1 MLKLISLLLVNQVT
15 LIGGQVLLKIALDRV
30 PSLSWTWSWIWHNVI
45 LNPILILAIVL
56 FTGGNLIWVYMLKLY
71 PLSTAYPLTSIGFVF
86 SMLSGWLILKE
97 TITPLQWIGVVL
109 VMVGCYLIAS
119 HSGVAQ

>member
-30 PSLSWTWSWIWHNVI
+30 PALSWTWSWIWHNVI

-97 TITPLQWIGVVL
+97 TITPLQWLGVVL
-109 VMVGCYLIAS
+109 VMAGCYLIAS
-119 HSGVAQ
+119 HAGVAQ